1 MPVNCFGYDRV
12 SLWGLIKQEALQG
25 TAAQQYK
32 SAPAS
37 QFFPSLFFFPS
48 FLNALSRHCFWQSR
62 GVELLSATPPGHL
75 EGLQM
80 CSSRIVDCSIS
91 GTWDTPPPPP
101 PPMHPALAHFIYNQS
116 TFQTQ
121 SENQILLCPS
131 LWVEELI
138 ENAKCNQISWIKMS
152 GLKMGD
158 MSDNSHGSAWG
169 MKRLVEIIG
178 MWVWSVYELLMVCF
192 GRQSGWSPLPSYAG
206 CSYWK

>member
-37 QFFPSLFFFPS
+37 QFSLSLFHFLS
-48 FLNALSRHCFWQSR
+48 FLNALSRRCFWRSR
-62 GVELLSATPPGHL
+62 GVVLLLATPPGHL
-75 EGLQM
+75 EELQM
-80 CSSRIVDCSIS
+80 WSSRIVDCSIS
-91 GTWDTPPPPP
+91 GFFPCIQ
-101 PPMHPALAHFIYNQS
+101 HLLLHLQS
-116 TFQTQ
+116 VRI
-121 SENQILLCPS
+121 SNSVWKSDSSPSS

-152 GLKMGD
+152 GLKMAD
-158 MSDNSHGSAWG
+158 MSDNSHGSAWE

-192 GRQSGWSPLPSYAG
+192 GRRSGWSPLPSYAG